1 MRVNSL
7 NHHNNIIQY
16 PRAIDRLY
24 LPSAMNEKSNQ
35 LTSETV
41 TVRPVTSYREMG
53 RFIDLPWRIYADD
66 PVWVPPLRAERRL
79 HFSRFNPFF
88 KNGEWQA
95 WVAYRD
101 NEPVGRISAQIDQNH
116 RQYHGIDTG
125 HFGLFECV
133 DDSAVCA
140 ALIETAE
147 AWLVTRDTKYVSGPF
162 NFSINQECGILV
174 DGFDTPPMV
183 MMPHSPRWYG
193 RLLGEQGYHSVK
205 DLLAYWVNVNFE
217 VPRVM
222 GALIEKYSNR
232 VKLRTLRKNDFVAE
246 MAILRDLFNDAW
258 SENWGFVPFT
268 EFEFAELGRN
278 LRMVVPEFFIQ
289 IAEVDGVPAAFMVGI
304 PNLNEIFAKLD
315 GKLFP
320 LGWTRLLKWHR
331 ERSVRTGRIALMGV
345 RKQFQNTPLGMALAF
360 MVIDG
365 PRQSALSLGIRE
377 VEMSWILEENKPMR
391 KILDLIGSRQY
402 KRYRIY
408 GKTL

>member
-1 MRVNSL
+1 
-7 NHHNNIIQY
+7 
-16 PRAIDRLY
+16 
-24 LPSAMNEKSNQ
+24 MNEKSNQ

-66 PVWVPPLRAERRL
+66 PVWVPPLRAERRF

-95 WVAYRD
+95 WVAYRG

-133 DDSAVCA
+133 NDSAVCA

-147 AWLVTRDTKYVSGPF
+147 AWLVARNTKYVSGPF

-193 RLLGEQGYHSVK
+193 HLLGEQGYHSAK
-205 DLLAYWVNVNFE
+205 DLLAYWVNVDFE

-222 GALIEKYSNR
+222 GALLKKYSNR
-232 VKLRTLRKNDFVAE
+232 VKLRTLRRNDFVAE

-258 SENWGFVPFT
+258 SENWGFIPFT
-268 EFEFAELGRN
+268 ESEFAELGRN
-278 LRMVVPEFFIQ
+278 LRLIVPEFFIQ
-289 IAEVDGVPAAFMVGI
+289 IAEVDGVPAAFMVGL

-320 LGWTRLLKWHR
+320 FGWARLIRWYR

>member
-1 MRVNSL
+1 
-7 NHHNNIIQY
+7 
-16 PRAIDRLY
+16 
-24 LPSAMNEKSNQ
+24 MNEKSNQ

-66 PVWVPPLRAERRL
+66 PVWVPPLRAERRF

-95 WVAYRD
+95 WVAYRG
-101 NEPVGRISAQIDQNH
+101 NEPVGRISAQIDQHH

-147 AWLVTRDTKYVSGPF
+147 AWLVARNTKYVSGPF

-193 RLLGEQGYHSVK
+193 HLLGEQGYHSAK
-205 DLLAYWVNVNFE
+205 DLLAYWVNVDFE

-222 GALIEKYSNR
+222 GALLKKYSNR
-232 VKLRTLRKNDFVAE
+232 VKLRTLRRNDFVAE

-258 SENWGFVPFT
+258 SENWGFIPFT
-268 EFEFAELGRN
+268 ESEFAELGRN
-278 LRMVVPEFFIQ
+278 LRLIVPE
-289 IAEVDGVPAAFMVGI
+289 
-304 PNLNEIFAKLD
+304 
-315 GKLFP
+315 
-320 LGWTRLLKWHR
+320 
-331 ERSVRTGRIALMGV
+331 
-345 RKQFQNTPLGMALAF
+345 
-360 MVIDG
+360 
-365 PRQSALSLGIRE
+365 
-377 VEMSWILEENKPMR
+377 
-391 KILDLIGSRQY
+391 
-402 KRYRIY
+402 
-408 GKTL
+408 